1 LKVAFNYQI
10 FTIQSHGG
18 VSRYFAELARCLS
31 GYEQCEVRVL
41 AMLHQNLYLSSLPR
55 KNVIGAKVP
64 IPPKTGPL
72 AHVLN
77 RQIARC
83 WLSLNR
89 PEILHETY
97 YSSQPLLPRRSGKTV
112 VTVFD
117 MIHEKFPDKVKAARR
132 VSAVKAAA
140 LRRADR
146 VICIS
151 DCTRSDL
158 LDLIDIPPERVSV
171 THLGY
176 SRLRSSG
183 IVGQERQIQPPEEPY
198 LLYVG
203 QRHGYKNFD
212 GLLQAVASSNV
223 LREFK
228 LVCMGGGRLQATE
241 QKRIKDLG
249 LAEDSV
255 VQVSGDDERL
265 ANLYSHASAFV
276 YPSLYEGFGMPPLE
290 AMSLGCPVVSSDQG
304 SLPEVM
310 GSAAQ
315 YFDPIDTE
323 SMSDALE
330 AVLLSEARASELR
343 FLGFERA
350 KRYSWERCA
359 EETLSVYKSLLS

>member
-18 VSRYFAELARCLS
+18 VSRYFAELARCLI
-31 GYEQCEVRVL
+31 GNKKCEVRVL
-41 AMLHQNLYLSSLPR
+41 AMLHQNMYLANLPR
-55 KNVIGAKVP
+55 ENVIGAKVP
-64 IPPKTGPL
+64 IPRKTGPL
-72 AHVLN
+72 AHALN
-77 RQIARC
+77 RQIARR
-83 WLSLNR
+83 WLSLSR
-89 PEILHETY
+89 PDIVHETY
-97 YSSQPLLPRRSGKTV
+97 YSSKPLLPKRSGNTV

-117 MIHEKFPDKVKAARR
+117 MVHEKFPDKVRAPRQ

-151 DCTRSDL
+151 DRTRSDL
-158 LDLIDIPPERVSV
+158 LDLIDIPPEQVSV
-171 THLGY
+171 IHLGY
-176 SRLRSSG
+176 SRLRSSESD
-183 IVGQERQIQPPEEPY
+183 GQERRIQPPDEPY

-212 GLLQAVASSNV
+212 GLLQAVAASNV

-228 LVCMGGGRLQATE
+228 LVCMGGGRLQDFE
-241 QKRIKDLG
+241 QKRIKDLR
-249 LAEDSV
+249 LTEDSV
-255 VQVSGDDERL
+255 VHVSGDDDRL
-265 ANLYSHASAFV
+265 AGLYTHASAFV

-304 SLPEVM
+304 SLPEVL

-315 YFDPIDTE
+315 YFDPTNTE
-323 SMSDALE
+323 SVIEALE

-343 FLGFERA
+343 LSGFERA